1 MMEMRHNEDLYPALF
16 DAIATGGF
24 EEIAK
29 AAHAFIG
36 HPIVLIDV
44 AYKVVVQVPQLPIG
58 DLVWD
63 TLLKEKLV
71 PSQMVW
77 NFDRD
82 EYVKFNR
89 ETDRAFFVDWGMV
102 SGLPRIMA
110 SVRVD
115 DAIAGF
121 MGILYPEGTCTP
133 DDLAAADLL
142 AKAFSIQFRQV
153 RGFAAEIHPL
163 RNVFL
168 SELFQGSIR
177 TREELKEWES
187 HTNLRL
193 PKGYRLLSIQPRGTA
208 MDQTLLQY
216 IQSQLERRLSAPCS
230 IVVEESIIMLL
241 SGVKC
246 QKDADPS
253 ALEEMRLVEHVL
265 KEHSLQCGI
274 SDWFDDLLDIH
285 PYLYQARQAL
295 AIGKSG
301 PEAFTVAAYPR
312 LVLTDI
318 FSKVRKSMDERNY
331 LHPALPILSAQDAE
345 YGTEYM
351 DTLRTY
357 MTSMCNSNRTSRQ
370 LSIHRNTL
378 LYRLNRIVELT
389 GVDFEDQDTCTHLL
403 ISFYLS

>member
-1 MMEMRHNEDLYPALF
+1 MGMRHNEDLHAVLF
-16 DAIATGGF
+16 DAVSTGGF
-24 EEIAK
+24 EEIAR
-29 AAHAFIG
+29 AAYDFIG

-44 AYKVVVQVPQLPIG
+44 AYKVVVQVPQQPIG

-82 EYVKFNR
+82 EYVKYNR
-89 ETDRAFFVDWGMV
+89 ETDKAFLVDWGMV

-115 DAIAGF
+115 DAIAGY
-121 MGILYPEGTCTP
+121 MGILYPEGACTQA
-133 DDLAAADLL
+133 DLEAADLL
-142 AKAFSIQFRQV
+142 AKAFSIQFRQI

-168 SELFQGSIR
+168 SELFQGGIR
-177 TREELKEWES
+177 TKEELREWES
-187 HTNLRL
+187 HTNMRL
-193 PKGYRLLSIQPRGTA
+193 PKGYRLLSIQPRGTN

-216 IQSQLERRLSAPCS
+216 IQSQLERRLTAPCS
-230 IVVEESIIMLL
+230 IVVEDSIIMLL

-246 QKDADPS
+246 QKDGDPS

-265 KEHSLQCGI
+265 KEHNLQCGV
-274 SDWFDDLLDIH
+274 SDWFEDLLEIR

-295 AIGKSG
+295 AIGKSR
-301 PEAFTVAAYPR
+301 PEPFTVAVYPR
-312 LVLTDI
+312 LVLEDI
-318 FSKVRKSMDERNY
+318 FSKVRKGMDERNY
-331 LHPALPILSAQDAE
+331 LHPALSILSSQDQA

-389 GVDFEDQDTCTHLL
+389 GIDFEDKDTCTHLL
-403 ISFYLS
+403 ISFYLG